1 MLNSGVNVNQKT
13 ANGTA
18 LHTACAYGRVQIVK
32 LLLKSGADLK
42 IKDSNDKTPRYYAK
56 YYNRRSVVD
65 LIDKRLKTNLNRSH
79 L

>member
-18 LHTACAYGRVQIVK
+18 LHTACAYGRVEIVK
-32 LLLKSGADLK
+32 LLLKSGADL

-65 LIDKRLKTNLNRSH
+65 LIDKKLKVDRLSKI
-79 L
+79 